1 MKLEKVYTDL
11 IPKGVTLEYNGKI
24 VIGTNEKMTVAKR
37 KKDEKE
43 SA

>member
-11 IPKGVTLEYNGKI
+11 IPKGVVLEYNGKI
-24 VIGTNEKMTVAKR
+24 YVGTNEKVKIKTTKN
-37 KKDEKE
+37 KKKE